1 MSKQVRIGDLN
12 LGTEV
17 RFGGMIWIIKRKEE
31 ESGSVTLALKDSIKN
46 MEFDAA
52 EPGNRD
58 EWVADYGNNIYEL
71 SNIRQWLNS
80 KGKNWYQDQH
90 EYDAA
95 PSYADKKGF
104 VSKFSK
110 KELKRIISKNTVDG
124 HFKDNFY
131 LPSDEEKDLVTG
143 DEFDRNWVWT
153 RTPYSGISCYAR
165 IVHSSGSLGNSVAYG
180 GTFGVRPLCDLI
192 SGAKIGK
199 INGAWKIAKKKKKS
213 EKRKKVKA
221 KDILNSAIAKWG
233 VESQTMMAIEEMS
246 ELQKEICK
254 MKRGQFDKEHILEE
268 LADVQIM
275 IWQLEIIFGEPK
287 DQISKKLARL
297 EELVK

>member
-1 MSKQVRIGDLN
+1 MCKQAKIGELE
-12 LGTEV
+12 LGAEV
-17 RFGGMIWIIKRKEE
+17 RLGGMIWIVKRKD
-31 ESGSVTLALKDSIKN
+31 ESRNIVTIALKESLRY
-46 MEFDAA
+46 MEFDEA
-52 EPGNRD
+52 EPGNPD
-58 EWVADYGNNIYEL
+58 EWVADYGNNIYDL

-80 KGKNWYQDQH
+80 DGENWFSKTH
-90 EYDAA
+90 EYDAP
-95 PSYADKKGF
+95 PSYANKSGF
-104 VSKFSK
+104 LSRFRKR
-110 KELKRIISKNTVDG
+110 ELKRISHKENGDY
-124 HFKDNFY
+124 FY
-131 LPSDEEKDLVTG
+131 LPAEEEKDLVTG
-143 DEFDRNWVWT
+143 EGFDRNWVWT
-153 RTPYSGISCYAR
+153 STPNSGSSCSAR
-165 IVHSSGSLGNSVAYG
+165 YVLSSGALDSYG
-180 GTFGVRPLCDLI
+180 ACIGDYGVRPLCDLI